1 MHSTIRKWGPFS
13 PFIYQLTHSFI
24 HYFAAWIMQQHD
36 LVTGN
41 FFKLTPCPQC
51 PSTSHHLMKV
61 CSSPPSHTFSPV
73 LYWSLWIRFY
83 ILVASQDYMW
93 NWYCLKNNVVQKRKD
108 IKSQINSHIFKS
120 MIKGLHSH
128 LSLMFGIDI
137 KGNYKSSSNVLT
149 SQLELTFYH
158 NFVSQCLC
166 VTLLIYLFI
175 LKGNQNT
182 SVEHW

>member
-1 MHSTIRKWGPFS
+1 MRPLFS
-13 PFIYQLTHSFI
+13 VYLSTHSFI
-24 HYFAAWIMQQHD
+24 YSLFCCLNHAAAWFGHWKLLQIDSMSSMSFYISSLD
-36 LVTGN
+36 ESM
-41 FFKLTPCPQC
+41 FF
-51 PSTSHHLMKV
+51 
-61 CSSPPSHTFSPV
+61 PPSHTFSPV